1 MSLHLTQ
8 IDAGHVPRR
17 SSPTVRHLTVPGA
30 PTSHCLKGGPRGAA
44 TGREIYI
51 VTDHATLIRACALGE
66 TDALKTLMQAEGGR
80 MLGVARRML
89 RRTDLAEDA
98 VQDALVL
105 VWRRAHQFDA
115 SRGSAKGWLY
125 TILRNRCLT
134 MLRQE
139 EREIA
144 TEAEQLDTT
153 PDASILAAAFD
164 GLEETTGL
172 RQCLDRLDA
181 ATRDAILS
189 SYILG
194 HSHGEIA
201 GRMETPLGTIKARV
215 RRGLLKLR
223 ECLS

>member
-1 MSLHLTQ
+1 M
-8 IDAGHVPRR
+8 
-17 SSPTVRHLTVPGA
+17 
-30 PTSHCLKGGPRGAA
+30 
-44 TGREIYI
+44 
-51 VTDHATLIRACALGE
+51 TDHAALISACAAGE
-66 TDALKTLMQAEGGR
+66 KQALKTLMQAEGGR

-89 RRTDLAEDA
+89 RRSDLAEDA

-139 EREIA
+139 DREVA
-144 TEAEQLDTT
+144 TEADQIEATSQEAVLT
-153 PDASILAAAFD
+153 AAFE
-164 GLEETTGL
+164 GLETTTGL
-172 RQCLDRLDA
+172 RQCLERLDG
-181 ATRDAILS
+181 ATRQAILS
-189 SYILG
+189 SYVLG

-201 GRMETPLGTIKARV
+201 GRLDAPLGTIKARV